1 MNPMVEE
8 VNRLIG
14 NLLAAGESVVLPEVG
29 TLQPVKR
36 AAQRLTKKLLLPP
49 SRDIAFTAE
58 VQGVTLPQRLAEAAR
73 CPQEQAEEIY
83 GRWLEHTRTEEG
95 VTLVGIGAVKG
106 GKFSMEEAFDKR
118 LNPQGHKPLTVR
130 KKRGFDWMMAFG
142 VLAILVAGGI
152 AYYGYTLYAGG
163 EPHESVE
170 QPVAV
175 ASPSESTEVEAT
187 ESATPTEEVA
197 EVAVAPA
204 AAVAE
209 KGASASAMTPSAVV
223 AEPAEPI
230 KPTEPE
236 PNPSVMAMVSGRYY
250 VVLGVFSTVENA
262 ERAGMQAAEK
272 DGTLRCGIFRF
283 GSKWMVSPF
292 ESDDPEACTL
302 FRKAHVDHFPEM
314 WVYKA
319 R

>member
-14 NLLAAGESVVLPEVG
+14 NLLAAGESVALPEVG

-73 CPQEQAEEIY
+73 CSQEQAEEIY

-95 VTLVGIGAVKG
+95 VTLVGIGTVKG

-118 LNPQGHKPLTVR
+118 LNPQGHKPLMVR

-152 AYYGYTLYAGG
+152 AYYGYTLYVG
-163 EPHESVE
+163 EPQAQAE
-170 QPVAV
+170 QPVSV
-175 ASPSESTEVEAT
+175 ASPSDSTEVEAT

-209 KGASASAMTPSAVV
+209 KGASASEATSSAV
-223 AEPAEPI
+223 AAQPAKPI
-230 KPTEPE
+230 QPTAPE
-236 PNPSVMAMVSGRYY
+236 PNPSVMSKVSGRYY
-250 VVLGVFSTVENA
+250 VV
-262 ERAGMQAAEK
+262 M
-272 DGTLRCGIFRF
+272 
-283 GSKWMVSPF
+283 
-292 ESDDPEACTL
+292 
-302 FRKAHVDHFPEM
+302 
-314 WVYKA
+314 
-319 R
+319 